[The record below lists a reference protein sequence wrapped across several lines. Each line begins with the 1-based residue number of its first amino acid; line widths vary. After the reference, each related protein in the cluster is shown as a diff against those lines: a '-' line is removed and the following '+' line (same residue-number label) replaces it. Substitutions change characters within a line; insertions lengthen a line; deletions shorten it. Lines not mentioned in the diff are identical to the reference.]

1 MPKYNHGG
9 IDMIED
15 YVQMVDVIFKTD
27 FGKTSVFL
35 FDLEKFICIK
45 MGSVIKLPLKD
56 GDLIPETTTSF
67 ECLKTG
73 KVVERSVGAEAL
85 GIAYT
90 GVAYPIRENGVIIG
104 GISTTGS
111 NERESA
117 FEKLPSLSKNL
128 SESLQQVSAAVQNI
142 AASAQALADGGQAL
156 SIQSQEV
163 NEKALVME
171 EVVEFIN
178 SVASDTKLLGLN
190 ASIEAARA
198 GDIGRGFA
206 VVASEI
212 RTMAISSATSAKDI
226 RKIIGGIQGLVG
238 KMTAE
243 LEKVGGNTEEVSA
256 AVEEIGATIESLAES
271 AEVLANLIEK
281 I

>member
-1 MPKYNHGG
+1 
-9 IDMIED
+9 MIEN
-15 YVQMVDVIFKTD
+15 YAQLVDVIYETD
-27 FGKTSVFL
+27 FGRTSIFL
-35 FDLEKFICIK
+35 FDLEKFIHIR
-45 MGSVIKLPLKD
+45 MGSIIDLPIKT
-56 GDLIPETTTSF
+56 GDIISTASTAY
-67 ECLKTG
+67 ECLQTG
-73 KVVERSVGAEAL
+73 KRVQRNVGKEAL

-90 GVAYPIRENGVIIG
+90 GVAHPIIEDGVIIG

-111 NERESA
+111 TERESA
-117 FEKLPSLSKNL
+117 FERLPSLSHDL
-128 SESLQQVSAAVQNI
+128 SESLQQVAAAIENI

-156 SIQSQEV
+156 TLQAQEV

-171 EVVEFIN
+171 EVVEYIN
-178 SVASDTKLLGLN
+178 SVASDTKVLGLN

-198 GDIGRGFA
+198 GEVGRGFA

-238 KMTAE
+238 KMTTE

-256 AVEEIGATIESLAES
+256 AVEEIGATIETLAES
-271 AEVLANLIEK
+271 ALELAVLAQK

>member
-1 MPKYNHGG
+1 
-9 IDMIED
+9 MIED
-15 YVQMVDVIFKTD
+15 YVQMVDVIYKTD

-45 MGSVIKLPLKD
+45 MGSVIKLPLKE
-56 GDLIPETTTSF
+56 GDPIPESSTSF
-67 ECLKTG
+67 ECLQTG
-73 KVVERSVGAEAL
+73 NIIERTVGAEAL
-85 GIAYT
+85 GVSYT

-104 GISTTGS
+104 GISITGS

-117 FEKLPSLSKNL
+117 LEKLPSLSRNL
-128 SESLQQVSAAVQNI
+128 SESLQQVSAAVENI

-238 KMTAE
+238 KMTSE
-243 LEKVGGNTEEVSA
+243 LEKVGGSTQEVSA

-271 AEVLANLIEK
+271 AVVLANLIDK